1 MAANMTSPSHMFR
14 AMSFNLPDAIILVVL
29 SFLSLFYSIG
39 VMVCSTVCMPMSTNV
54 NEVMSE
60 EPRLVDQLYKDDEG
74 LFEKAN
80 KQNEEI
86 EDEVSVTFLILSVI
100 QLHLILSLF
109 YTATNQM
116 NYSVLRRSCVIIPL

>member
-1 MAANMTSPSHMFR
+1 
-14 AMSFNLPDAIILVVL
+14 
-29 SFLSLFYSIG
+29 
-39 VMVCSTVCMPMSTNV
+39 MPMSTNV

-100 QLHLILSLF
+100 QLHLMLSLF